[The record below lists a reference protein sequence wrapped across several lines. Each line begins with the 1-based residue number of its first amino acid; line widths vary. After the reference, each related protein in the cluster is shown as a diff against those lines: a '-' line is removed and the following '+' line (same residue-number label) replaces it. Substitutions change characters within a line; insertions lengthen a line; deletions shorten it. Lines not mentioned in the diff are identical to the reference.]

1 LESTQTAAGVVS
13 PAEERGATIVARG
26 LAMIMKFVGLVALA
40 AVMAFAQTPT
50 RGAPTPSQP
59 AGNSDRA
66 DDTPSNNLQMKS
78 IEQVLHDDAR
88 LSGKLQDMLPADVS
102 PQQACAGFKT
112 LEQCV
117 TAIHLAQN
125 LKLPFADLKA
135 KTTGKGSVGLQKAIE
150 QMAANANAKDE
161 LKKAKK
167 QAADDMKGTS
177 LFGQLSLQDQMG
189 LQSKPIPG

>member
-1 LESTQTAAGVVS
+1 MV
-13 PAEERGATIVARG
+13 I
-26 LAMIMKFVGLVALA
+26 KFVGLVALA

-66 DDTPSNNLQMKS
+66 DDTPANNLQMKS

-88 LSGKLQDMLPADVS
+88 LSAKLQDMLPADVS

-135 KTTGKGSVGLQKAIE
+135 KTTGKGSIGLQKAIE
-150 QMAANANAKDE
+150 QMAAYANAKDE

-177 LFGQLSLQDQMG
+177 LFGQLFLQDQMRS
-189 LQSKPIPG
+189 LSKPIPASS

>member
-1 LESTQTAAGVVS
+1 MVTRLVVVVILESV
-13 PAEERGATIVARG
+13 
-26 LAMIMKFVGLVALA
+26 MALA
-40 AVMAFAQTPT
+40 QQNH
-50 RGAPTPSQP
+50 GAPSSTAPPASSAPQP
-59 AGNSDRA
+59 EASPTSGMQ
-66 DDTPSNNLQMKS
+66 LKS
-78 IEQVLHDDAR
+78 IDQVLRDDPK
-88 LSGKLQDMLPADVS
+88 LSAKLQDMLPADVS

-125 LKLPFADLKA
+125 LRLSFPDLKA

-167 QAADDMKGTS
+167 QAGDDMKGTN
-177 LFGQLSLQDQMG
+177 LFGIRLFPS
-189 LQSKPIPG
+189 PGTLETQADANG

>member
-1 LESTQTAAGVVS
+1 ML
-13 PAEERGATIVARG
+13 
-26 LAMIMKFVGLVALA
+26 MKFVGLVALA
-40 AVMAFAQTPT
+40 GVMAFAQTPT
-50 RGAPTPSQP
+50 HGAPTPSQP
-59 AGNSDRA
+59 AGNSDRP
-66 DDTPSNNLQMKS
+66 DDGPANNLQMKS

-88 LSGKLQDMLPADVS
+88 LSAKLQDLLPAETT

-117 TAIHLAQN
+117 TAIHVAQN

-135 KTTGKGSVGLQKAIE
+135 RTTGKGSVGLQKAIE
-150 QMAANANAKDE
+150 QMAANVNAKDE

-177 LFGQLSLQDQMG
+177 LFGQLSLQDRMV
-189 LQSKPIPG
+189 LPSKPIPA

>member
-1 LESTQTAAGVVS
+1 MSGGS
-13 PAEERGATIVARG
+13 RFSCRGATVIDDDFGGRG
-26 LAMIMKFVGLVALA
+26 AMVRRFVVLVAWA
-40 AVMAFAQTPT
+40 SVMAFAQAPT
-50 RGAPTPSQP
+50 RGVGSPAQP
-59 AGNSDRA
+59 ANNSGRP
-66 DDTPSNNLQMKS
+66 DTTGSTNDMQMKS
-78 IEQVLHDDAR
+78 IDQVLHDDPR
-88 LSGKLQDMLPADVS
+88 LSAKLQEMLPADLS

-167 QAADDMKGTS
+167 QAGDDMKGTN
-177 LFGQLSLQDQMG
+177 LLG
-189 LQSKPIPG
+189 

>member
-1 LESTQTAAGVVS
+1 MVKKS
-13 PAEERGATIVARG
+13 
-26 LAMIMKFVGLVALA
+26 AMLVALMSA
-40 AVMAFAQTPT
+40 LAFGQAPT
-50 RGAPTPSQP
+50 RGTPSSSQP
-59 AGNSDRA
+59 TRNTGESDNGPA
-66 DDTPSNNLQMKS
+66 NNLQMKS
-78 IEQVLHDDAR
+78 IDQVLHDDAR
-88 LSGKLQDMLPADVS
+88 LSAKLRDMLPADMT

-150 QMAANANAKDE
+150 QMSANANSKDE

-167 QAADDMKGTS
+167 QAADDMKGTN
-177 LFGQLSLQDQMG
+177 LFGRLSPQERRPATL
-189 LQSKPIPG
+189 LASS

>member
-1 LESTQTAAGVVS
+1 MSGRNRFSCRE
-13 PAEERGATIVARG
+13 ATIVERG
-26 LAMIMKFVGLVALA
+26 LAMVMKLVVLVALESI
-40 AVMAFAQTPT
+40 MAFAQMPP
-50 RGAPTPSQP
+50 RGTSSPSQP
-59 AGNSDRA
+59 ASNSNRPDNGP
-66 DDTPSNNLQMKS
+66 TNELQMKS
-78 IEQVLHDDAR
+78 IDQVLHDDAR
-88 LSGKLQDMLPADVS
+88 LSAKLQDMLPADVS

-167 QAADDMKGTS
+167 QAADDMKGTN
-177 LFGQLSLQDQMG
+177 LFGQLSLQEQMVP
-189 LQSKPIPG
+189 LSKPIPA

>member
-1 LESTQTAAGVVS
+1 MVMRFVVLVVLES
-13 PAEERGATIVARG
+13 
-26 LAMIMKFVGLVALA
+26 
-40 AVMAFAQTPT
+40 VMAFAQMPN

-59 AGNSDRA
+59 TSNSGRPDA
-66 DDTPSNNLQMKS
+66 EPTNEMQMKS
-78 IEQVLHDDAR
+78 IDQVLHDDAR
-88 LSGKLQDMLPADVS
+88 LSAKLQDMLPAEMT

-117 TAIHLAQN
+117 TAIHVAQN

-167 QAADDMKGTS
+167 QAADDMKNTN
-177 LFGQLSLQDQMG
+177 LFGQLSLQERMVP
-189 LQSKPIPG
+189 LSKPIPA

>member
-1 LESTQTAAGVVS
+1 MVRRFVV
-13 PAEERGATIVARG
+13 
-26 LAMIMKFVGLVALA
+26 LVALES
-40 AVMAFAQTPT
+40 VMAFAQIPT
-50 RGAPTPSQP
+50 RGTPSPSQP
-59 AGNSDRA
+59 ASNSGRPDA
-66 DDTPSNNLQMKS
+66 GPTNELQTKS

-88 LSGKLQDMLPADVS
+88 LSAKLQDMLPADLS

-125 LKLPFADLKA
+125 LKLSFADLKA

-167 QAADDMKGTS
+167 QAGDDMKSTN
-177 LFGQLSLQDQMG
+177 LFGQLSFQDQMVP
-189 LQSKPIPG
+189 LSKPIPE

>member
-1 LESTQTAAGVVS
+1 MVMRFVV
-13 PAEERGATIVARG
+13 
-26 LAMIMKFVGLVALA
+26 LVALA
-40 AVMAFAQTPT
+40 SVMAFAQTPT
-50 RGAPTPSQP
+50 RGAPSTSQP
-59 AGNSDRA
+59 AGNSGAPDA
-66 DDTPSNNLQMKS
+66 GPTNELQMKS

-88 LSGKLQDMLPADVS
+88 LSAKLQEMLPEDLS
-102 PQQACAGFKT
+102 PEKACAGFKT

-135 KTTGKGSVGLQKAIE
+135 KTTGKGSVGLQKTIE

-167 QAADDMKGTS
+167 QAADDMKNTN
-177 LFGQLSLQDQMG
+177 LFGQLSLQDQRG
-189 LQSKPIPG
+189 PLSKPIPA

>member
-1 LESTQTAAGVVS
+1 MVKWFVV
-13 PAEERGATIVARG
+13 
-26 LAMIMKFVGLVALA
+26 FVALGS
-40 AVMAFAQTPT
+40 VMAFAQMGGRGTPGT
-50 RGAPTPSQP
+50 SQP
-59 AGNSDRA
+59 ANNPGASD
-66 DDTPSNNLQMKS
+66 TSPTNEPQMKS
-78 IEQVLHDDAR
+78 IDQVLHDDAR
-88 LSGKLQDMLPADVS
+88 LSGKLQDMLPATVT

-135 KTTGKGSVGLQKAIE
+135 KTTGKGSVGLQKAIT

-161 LKKAKK
+161 MKKAKK

-177 LFGQLSLQDQMG
+177 LFGQRSLQDQMVQ
-189 LQSKPIPG
+189 LSKPLPA

>member
-1 LESTQTAAGVVS
+1 MVGRVAVLVSLACAMALGQAKIPGAAGS
-13 PAEERGATIVARG
+13 S
-26 LAMIMKFVGLVALA
+26 
-40 AVMAFAQTPT
+40 QPT
-50 RGAPTPSQP
+50 RNTGEPDNGP
-59 AGNSDRA
+59 A
-66 DDTPSNNLQMKS
+66 NNLQMKS

-189 LQSKPIPG
+189 SLSKPIPA

>member
-1 LESTQTAAGVVS
+1 MV
-13 PAEERGATIVARG
+13 
-26 LAMIMKFVGLVALA
+26 MKFVVLVALA

-50 RGAPTPSQP
+50 RGAPTSSQP

>member
-1 LESTQTAAGVVS
+1 MVMRFVV
-13 PAEERGATIVARG
+13 
-26 LAMIMKFVGLVALA
+26 LVALA
-40 AVMAFAQTPT
+40 SVMAFAQTPT
-50 RGAPTPSQP
+50 RGAPSTSQP
-59 AGNSDRA
+59 AGNSGAPDA
-66 DDTPSNNLQMKS
+66 GPTNELQMKS
-78 IEQVLHDDAR
+78 IDQVLHDDAK
-88 LSGKLQDMLPADVS
+88 LSAQLKDMLPAELS

-167 QAADDMKGTS
+167 QAADDMKNTN
-177 LFGQLSLQDQMG
+177 LFGQLSLQDQRG
-189 LQSKPIPG
+189 PLSKPIPS